1 MQTDCVIKWVNMSAK
16 ANAAANFQSSFGLP
30 STNFQFNQSLG
41 GSAGEG
47 FNNSQVYIDPE
58 LVKTQKNQSITMID
72 NQLTIARERA
82 KAEYEAQKQAIAMKA
97 DHDMSMATASIE
109 QSKVQSLF
117 ALDQQFQQRRMEI
130 EQRAQEQKLQIESTS
145 SQLMMTAEQQRLE
158 KDMQEKM
165 AKVYG
170 SMPQSMQGGHN
181 FLGSGQFSYNANPSL
196 GGTSSNLPFYYP
208 QQPQSNAPVNF
219 SARGESSENQKSAR
233 K

>member
-1 MQTDCVIKWVNMSAK
+1 MSAK
-16 ANAAANFQSSFGLP
+16 ANASANFQSSFGLP
-30 STNFQFNQSLG
+30 TSNFQFNQSLG

-170 SMPQSMQGGHN
+170 SMPQSMQGGQHS

-208 QQPQSNAPVNF
+208 QQPHTSQLNF
-219 SARGESSENQKSAR
+219 SARGESSDNQKSAR
-233 K
+233 KQ

>member
-1 MQTDCVIKWVNMSAK
+1 MSAK
-16 ANAAANFQSSFGLP
+16 ANTVAGNFQTSFGLP
-30 STNFQFNQSLG
+30 MTNFPLNQSLG
-41 GSAGEG
+41 GAGG
-47 FNNSQVYIDPE
+47 SDGYNNSQQVYIDPE

-72 NQLTIARERA
+72 NQLAIARERA

-97 DHDMSMATASIE
+97 EHDMSMATASIE

-130 EQRAQEQKLQIESTS
+130 EQRAQEQKLQIESTA
-145 SQLMMTAEQQRLE
+145 SQLLMTAEQQRLE

-170 SMPQSMQGGHN
+170 SMPQSMQNGY
-181 FLGSGQFSYNANPSL
+181 LGNSQFSYAPSPSMS
-196 GGTSSNLPFYYP
+196 GTSTNLPFYHPSTYQP
-208 QQPQSNAPVNF
+208 QQSQPTQYFHAKPQ
-219 SARGESSENQKSAR
+219 EEIKSAR